1 MSLNGK
7 KIRKAQKPN
16 FAHYCT
22 ADSDVTNHFS
32 PCIHLWLYFPL
43 IKIKTT
49 AGASG
54 LAYAYYGPDFAWE
67 SIINQTK
74 NVTIC
79 KVRLS
84 ISFWYNLP
92 ENCVSHHGV
101 DRGSWTVLQ
110 IEKRIIRSQRNKVRA
125 KEWKEIKRQL
135 LHFPDSCELCYLVP
149 EPLTWFLDFLERQLV
164 CGCLPAGRRGWASC
178 SAVLLM

>member
-1 MSLNGK
+1 MTCQRDMTHWWQKRAIHQDLLICAFFFSPSLPEWCLMSGGKKQTKKKPMSLNGK
-7 KIRKAQKPN
+7 KIRKAQRPN
-16 FAHYCT
+16 FAHYST

-32 PCIHLWLYFPL
+32 PCIHLWLHFPL

-54 LAYAYYGPDFAWE
+54 LAYAYYGPDPAWE

-74 NVTIC
+74 KVRIC

-92 ENCVSHHGV
+92 EKCVPPQCRQRLL
-101 DRGSWTVLQ
+101 DRTS
-110 IEKRIIRSQRNKVRA
+110 N
-125 KEWKEIKRQL
+125 
-135 LHFPDSCELCYLVP
+135 
-149 EPLTWFLDFLERQLV
+149 
-164 CGCLPAGRRGWASC
+164 
-178 SAVLLM
+178 